1 MEIKNIIV
9 KEYLESLTEKD
20 ELNRIFPLLLESL
33 NFQILSK
40 PTEYLGIQ
48 EYGKDIVAIGID
60 EDGVKKRFYFELKGG
75 ADRNIT
81 DENFYGKDGIHD
93 SLIQATYNKFISA
106 YPKFDKLP
114 LKIVIVHNGVIKG
127 SVQSTLESF
136 FIEQSNGK
144 DNKTYDRW
152 DISKLTLLF
161 SEHLFSPYLLVN
173 KENTRL
179 FNRILINLDSYEG
192 VSPDFIELIQS
203 VLNKGK
209 WKPAKKSL
217 SRQWKLA
224 FETIKL
230 LSFIIYTE
238 SKEYNNLDIS
248 KRYLSQLI
256 IQFWHWILVHK
267 AEQDKYVRSYF
278 DTVLKFYCNV
288 MEEYFKRVLPI
299 AMMPNGIFSEE
310 AGRYEQVGYT
320 MRTFDV
326 LNYFLL
332 FVKMDKALNG
342 SADAEKV
349 RSILVE
355 VLNRNNVSSRPL
367 LDIHSS
373 PIVSV
378 LLMFVECNDIISARS
393 YIRNIT
399 NNITWGKESY
409 NRLPDANNSVEN
421 VIRLIV
427 NQEKSVYYIDT
438 TSLLIPVLLEFTAIF
453 DLEEEYIALRDFV
466 LNHKIDL
473 GLFIPHHGKNSES
486 KHLIT
491 DTENDLEEQLFS
503 KSVSDGYQSELR
515 LVDFEPED
523 AFQNIPIT
531 FTQFKQKINNRLAE
545 FEYNYRTD
553 SCGYE
558 FLRDLAHIFYQT
570 PYFPDKWRKIITK
583 PTDNTTKPH

>member
-20 ELNRIFPLLLESL
+20 ELNRIFPILLESL

-40 PTEYLGIQ
+40 PTEYLGLQ

-60 EDGVKKRFYFELKGG
+60 EDGIKKRFYFELKGG
-75 ADRNIT
+75 TDRNIT
-81 DENFYGKDGIHD
+81 DENFYGKDGIYD
-93 SLIQATYNKFISA
+93 SLIQATYDKFISA
-106 YPKFDKLP
+106 YPKFEKLP

-127 SVQSTLESF
+127 SVQSTLENF
-136 FIEQSNGK
+136 FIKQSNGA

-161 SEHLFSPYLLVN
+161 SEHLFNPYLLVN

-192 VSPDFIELIQS
+192 VSPDFVELIQS
-203 VLNKGK
+203 VLSKGK

-224 FETIKL
+224 FETVKL

-238 SKEYNNLDIS
+238 SKEYNNLDIA

-256 IQFWHWILVHK
+256 LQFWHWILVHK
-267 AEQDKYVRSYF
+267 AEHDKYVRSYF
-278 DTVLKFYCNV
+278 DIVLKFYCNV

-332 FVKMDKALNG
+332 FIQMDKALN
-342 SADAEKV
+342 STVDASQV
-349 RSILVE
+349 RSLLVE

-373 PIVSV
+373 PIASV
-378 LLMFVECNDIISARS
+378 LLMFVEHNDIASAKS
-393 YIRNIT
+393 YIRNISA
-399 NNITWGKESY
+399 NLKWGKESY

-427 NQEKSVYYIDT
+427 NQEKSVYYVDS

-453 DLEEEYIALRDFV
+453 DLEEEYVELRDFV
-466 LNHKIDL
+466 LKYKIDL
-473 GLFIPHHGKNSES
+473 GLFVPHHSRNSES
-486 KHLIT
+486 KDLIQ
-491 DTENDLEEQLFS
+491 DTKHDLEEQLFS
-503 KSVSDGYQSELR
+503 KSFYDGYQSELR
-515 LVDFEPED
+515 LIDD
-523 AFQNIPIT
+523 QLNNAFQNIPLS
-531 FTQFKQKINNRLAE
+531 FEEFKQKIAERITE
-545 FEYNYRTD
+545 FEYDYRTD
-553 SCGYE
+553 ACGYG
-558 FLRDLAHIFYQT
+558 FLRDLAHIFYKT
-570 PYFPDKWRKIITK
+570 PYFPDKWRTFLK
-583 PTDNTTKPH
+583 PAQ